1 VAETLEGLPIVT
13 AFNQNKF
20 FEATASHKIDEHH
33 RALFNAETLNLWLA
47 FYCDLYGAILVLGV
61 CIFAV
66 TMRTVLG
73 AATVGLAFSNTIQ
86 VRACCCCWR
95 LVLGWL
101 LCVRARHVDVAAQ
114 HSVAVEARP
123 PDTVCSRCRPH
134 ATQMLVFYTWSVRYV
149 ADTISMMAST
159 EKVGWLATKT
169 PQEGDA
175 LYTADNSPA
184 PPTSGK
190 DIEGGKMVV
199 AVEAAGEGGAPAGW
213 PRQGTIEF
221 DNVWMKYLPS
231 APYALKG
238 ECRLCLL
245 PVLGCVGAFA
255 AWTVVRHSWQLGA
268 GVQHRHELSCCVSQ
282 PLAPLLPPLAHN
294 RTTNRCDVPPQPR
307 REGWCCGPHRLRQV
321 HNAAGAVPHV

>member
-73 AATVGLAFSNTIQ
+73 PATVGLAFSNTIQ
-86 VRACCCCWR
+86 VRACCWRWR

-101 LCVRARHVDVAAQ
+101 LCVRARHVGVAAP

-123 PDTVCSRCRPH
+123 LDTVCTRCRRHHHH

-175 LYTADNSPA
+175 LYTNDAAGNGPA
-184 PPTSGK
+184 GGK

-199 AVEAAGEGGAPAGW
+199 AVEAGGDGGAPAGW
-213 PRQGTIEF
+213 PRRGTVEF

-245 PVLGCVGAFA
+245 QVLGSVGALCC
-255 AWTVVRHSWQLGA
+255 LGLLSDTA
-268 GVQHRHELSCCVSQ
+268 GSSALVCSTDTGSLAVFLN
-282 PLAPLLPPLAHN
+282 PLPLLPPLAHKH
-294 RTTNRCDVPPQPR
+294 TNQ
-307 REGWCCGPHRLRQV
+307 QV
-321 HNAAGAVPHV
+321 